1 MDKTVLHREY
11 SALEKA
17 VKVGPLMDKILAGYG
32 LLHDLGGWRAVTG
45 WPEIVGK
52 KIAEV
57 SRAVR
62 FSDDT
67 LLVSVPDDGWRQQLS
82 LEVDEIL
89 DKIHII
95 PGGNAVRKIHFIS

>member
-1 MDKTVLHREY
+1 MDKT
-11 SALEKA
+11 ALYNKKA
-17 VKVGPLMDKILAGYG
+17 ASERIAKVGPLMEKILAGFG
-32 LLHDLGGWRAVTG
+32 LLHDLSGWRVVTG
-45 WPEIVGK
+45 WPQIVGN

-57 SRAVR
+57 SKAVR

-89 DKIHII
+89 NKIHSL
-95 PGGNAVRKIHFIS
+95 PGGKVVRRIHFIS

>member
-1 MDKTVLHREY
+1 MYKERGGQER
-11 SALEKA
+11 AAKI
-17 VKVGPLMDKILAGYG
+17 GPLMDKILAGFG
-32 LLHDLGGWRAVTG
+32 LLHTLGGWRIVTG
-45 WPEIVGK
+45 WPQIVGE

-57 SRAVR
+57 SRAIR

-89 DKIHII
+89 DKIHVL
-95 PGGNAVRKIHFIS
+95 PGGKAVRKIHFIS